1 MGGIVISFMA
11 LTLAGR
17 GVKREGIGSLSA
29 MSESTTASIEV
40 EAPLAEVAAVLTDI
54 ASYPTWLTSI
64 KKVEVV
70 ESDGEGRA
78 LKANVS
84 VDAGVMKDRATL
96 IYDWS
101 AAPSEISFSLDE
113 ADLMTVMDGTYTLK
127 AIDGDTTLVTYQL
140 GVELS
145 LPVPR
150 MMISK
155 TEKAT
160 IEQALKELQAKF
172 E

>member
-1 MGGIVISFMA
+1 MGRVD
-11 LTLAGR
+11 
-17 GVKREGIGSLSA
+17 SLRVMSNSSSA
-29 MSESTTASIEV
+29 SVEV
-40 EAPLAEVAAVLTDI
+40 AAPLAEVAAKLSAI
-54 ASYPTWLTSI
+54 AEYPQWLSSI
-64 KKVEVV
+64 KKVEVS
-70 ESDGEGRA
+70 ESDSQGRA
-78 LKANVS
+78 TKVDVT

-96 IYDWS
+96 SYDWS
-101 AAPSEISFSLDE
+101 AAPNEISFSLDD
-113 ADLMTVMDGTYTLK
+113 ADLMTAMDGKYTLS
-127 AIDGDTTLVTYQL
+127 AIDEDTTHVTYEL

-160 IEQALKELQAKF
+160 IDQALKELQAQF

>member
-1 MGGIVISFMA
+1 
-11 LTLAGR
+11 
-17 GVKREGIGSLSA
+17 
-29 MSESTTASIEV
+29 MSEFSTSSVLV
-40 EAPLAEVAAVLTDI
+40 EAPLAEVAAKLSNI
-54 ASYPTWLTSI
+54 NEYPQWLTSI

-70 ESDGEGRA
+70 ESDSEGRA
-78 LKANVS
+78 TKANVS
-84 VDAGVMKDRATL
+84 IDAGVMKDRATL

-101 AAPSEISFSLDE
+101 AAPAEISFSLDE
-113 ADLMTVMDGTYTLK
+113 ADLMTTMDGKYIRK
-127 AIDGDTTLVTYQL
+127 SIDADTTQVTYEL

-155 TEKAT
+155 TEKQT
-160 IEQALKELQAKF
+160 IDAALKELQAQF